1 MHNYHI
7 SPKQYILMLNMQH
20 WKMIIAKRK
29 IGKVHLPLL
38 PYWQPFYQISSC
50 KIQTSWHLFDCGFE
64 ILTKIYVAGQIFD
77 YIFAHK
83 KLSSYLT
90 YKQIYYDDMQSSA
103 WYVWY
108 CRKVFNA
115 HNCLK
120 QIGARKETEGSD
132 YAIMYVRNHECLFYL
147 YSCLDISSILL
158 W

>member
-1 MHNYHI
+1 
-7 SPKQYILMLNMQH
+7 MLNMQH
-20 WKMIIAKRK
+20 WKVIIAKRK
-29 IGKVHLPLL
+29 IRKVHLPLP
-38 PYWQPFYQISSC
+38 PYRQPFCQISSC
-50 KIQTSWHLFDCGFE
+50 KIQTSWQFSDWDFQ
-64 ILTKIYVAGQIFD
+64 IFTKIYVAGQIFD
-77 YIFAHK
+77 DIFAHK

-132 YAIMYVRNHECLFYL
+132 YAIMYFRNHECFFYL
-147 YSCLDISSILL
+147 YSYLEISSILL